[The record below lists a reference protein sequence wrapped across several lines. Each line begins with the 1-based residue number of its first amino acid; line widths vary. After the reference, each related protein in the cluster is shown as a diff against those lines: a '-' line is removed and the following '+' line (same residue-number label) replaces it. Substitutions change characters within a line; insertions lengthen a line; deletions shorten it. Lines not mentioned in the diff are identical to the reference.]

1 MGHAVARADARRQVA
16 QSLTSA
22 CLMGSDRGLMTRT
35 SLVVLACLMAAADS
49 WSGALVDSGALSGYY
64 QSRQSSQ
71 EAPML
76 ERWPLQDAK
85 NRFSELVETVL
96 EDGPQVVTRR
106 GVDTVVIVPA
116 ATYRSLTLPKGSL
129 AQFFADSPLRG
140 ARLNLSRDADLGRG
154 ISL

>member
-1 MGHAVARADARRQVA
+1 
-16 QSLTSA
+16 
-22 CLMGSDRGLMTRT
+22 
-35 SLVVLACLMAAADS
+35 
-49 WSGALVDSGALSGYY
+49 
-64 QSRQSSQ
+64 
-71 EAPML
+71 ML